1 MRKRKPDPLEIDT
14 TTYLLS
20 SPANARRLLRSIAE
34 MHNGIRAN
42 TDASSFNFL
51 PLSQLR
57 PPAPHL

>member
-42 TDASSFNFL
+42 TDASSFNFV
-51 PLSQLR
+51 PLSQ
-57 PPAPHL
+57 